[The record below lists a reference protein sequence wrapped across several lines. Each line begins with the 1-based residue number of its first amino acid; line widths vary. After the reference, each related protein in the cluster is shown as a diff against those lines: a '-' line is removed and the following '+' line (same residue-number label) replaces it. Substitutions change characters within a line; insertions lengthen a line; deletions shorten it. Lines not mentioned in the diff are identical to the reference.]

1 MDFLLLGP
9 LEVLGEDGPIPI
21 PAAKQRAVLAILL
34 LAAGRT
40 VPGWQLIEELWLEP
54 PVSAR
59 KVVQTYVSKLRQ
71 VLPDGLLLTHQTGY
85 ALHAGRGDV
94 DVTRFEDLVAGA
106 GRHPPH
112 EEAARLRE
120 ALALWR
126 GPALQDFIDEPFA
139 RADIARLEAM
149 RLTAQE
155 RRLEIDLSL
164 GHHDAVLAE
173 LGTLVGQSP
182 LNERLRGQL
191 IVALYRSGRQSDAM
205 RVYREGRRLL
215 VDQLG
220 VEPGPSLR
228 RLEELVLRQDPELD
242 VVPAAGVRDAPPL
255 REPGRPSSGQAAPPR
270 GPRRNSDVMF
280 GRGDDLARIEQLVR
294 DDGERCLVLTG
305 PAGIGKTRLAVEA
318 ATRLG
323 PAFPRRM
330 GPGRPDPRRR
340 PHAGRR

>member
-1 MDFLLLGP
+1 MEFLLLGP
-9 LEVLGEDGPIPI
+9 LEARGEEGPIPI

-34 LAAGRT
+34 LAAGGT
-40 VPGWQLIEELWLEP
+40 VPGWQLIEELWPEP

-59 KVVQTYVSKLRQ
+59 KVVQTYISKLRH

-94 DVTRFEDLVAGA
+94 DVTRFEDLVADA

-182 LNERLRGQL
+182 LNERLRG
-191 IVALYRSGRQSDAM
+191 S
-205 RVYREGRRLL
+205 
-215 VDQLG
+215 
-220 VEPGPSLR
+220 
-228 RLEELVLRQDPELD
+228 
-242 VVPAAGVRDAPPL
+242 
-255 REPGRPSSGQAAPPR
+255 
-270 GPRRNSDVMF
+270 
-280 GRGDDLARIEQLVR
+280 
-294 DDGERCLVLTG
+294 
-305 PAGIGKTRLAVEA
+305 
-318 ATRLG
+318 
-323 PAFPRRM
+323 
-330 GPGRPDPRRR
+330 
-340 PHAGRR
+340 